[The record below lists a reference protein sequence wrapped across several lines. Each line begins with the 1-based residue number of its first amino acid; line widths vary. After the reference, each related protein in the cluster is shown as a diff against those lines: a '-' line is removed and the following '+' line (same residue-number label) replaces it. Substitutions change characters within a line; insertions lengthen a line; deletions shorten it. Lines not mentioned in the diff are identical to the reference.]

1 MIKGMRRKTATRPAA
16 TSGRARA
23 ARPAGGRKPAEPRAA
38 DLARFLEF
46 AAAKGARDAKL
57 IDASSVRCEAWVRM
71 KCQFGCGGYAKRL
84 TCPPFSPKPEE
95 TAAVV
100 ACYKRA
106 ILIHC
111 RDNDEVN
118 AIIPHL
124 ERAIFLAGY
133 YKALGLGSGPC
144 HYCDRCNVRGR
155 CVHPYLARPS
165 MEACGI
171 DVYATA
177 RANGFTINVV
187 RSHREQGDYFGLVLV
202 E

>member
-1 MIKGMRRKTATRPAA
+1 MKRMRPKRALRP
-16 TSGRARA
+16 
-23 ARPAGGRKPAEPRAA
+23 KPRAG
-38 DLARFLEF
+38 DLAEFLKF
-46 AAAKGARDAKL
+46 AQAKGARDAKL
-57 IDASSVRCEAWVRM
+57 IYASSVRCEAWVRM
-71 KCQFGCGGYAKRL
+71 KCQFGCGGYGKRL
-84 TCPPFSPKPEE
+84 SCPPFTPKPEE

-118 AIIPHL
+118 QIIPHL

-144 HYCDRCNVRGR
+144 HYCDRCNVKSR

-187 RSHREQGDYFGLVLV
+187 RSYREQGDYFGLVLV